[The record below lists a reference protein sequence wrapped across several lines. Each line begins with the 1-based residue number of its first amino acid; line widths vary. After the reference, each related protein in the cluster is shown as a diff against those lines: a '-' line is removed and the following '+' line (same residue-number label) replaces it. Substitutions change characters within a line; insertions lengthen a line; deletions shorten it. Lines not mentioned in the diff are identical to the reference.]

1 MSESEVRRRGGG
13 DGKGQVIIRQ
23 LSIYL
28 FIYICIYLSFKLDI
42 YLSENVRIQKIGGE
56 RKEGDR

>member
-23 LSIYL
+23 LSIY
-28 FIYICIYLSFKLDI
+28 IYMYLSVIKLAI
-42 YLSENVRIQKIGGE
+42 FYLSENVRIQNIGGE
-56 RKEGDR
+56 GKEGDRL